1 VAFASPGQI
10 EFQLAYQISPITM
23 TGGNL
28 ASLPGGALPILA
40 LTQPG
45 LYGASIIAGAI
56 DAPDSLDDYFPQF
69 IPLPGCSLVDNQIGE
84 YPFANQSVAANA
96 IIVQPLRVA
105 MLMIWPPTASIGYFT
120 RGAILSNLQAT
131 LSAFNLSGGLYTVAT
146 PSFVYTNC
154 IMTKMEDVSPGI
166 SADQPISGV
175 EWRFDFEQPLVTLQ
189 QAAQAQNNLMGKLTS
204 QTYLSPTATWSGT
217 ETTTGLPSSVAS
229 PAVVP
234 TSQPTPS
241 GFNQLQTG
249 TGPTQIPSG
258 SIGTLGGGGTG

>member
-10 EFQLAYQISPITM
+10 EFQLAYQISPITLV
-23 TGGNL
+23 GG
-28 ASLPGGALPILA
+28 SLSSFPGGALPILA
-40 LTQPG
+40 LLQPG
-45 LYGASIIAGAI
+45 LFGSSILAGALG
-56 DAPDSLDDYFPQF
+56 APDSLDDYFPQF
-69 IPLPGCSLVDNQIGE
+69 IPLPGGTLIDNQIGE
-84 YPFANQSVAANA
+84 YPFANQQVAGNA
-96 IIVQPLRVA
+96 IIVQPLRIG
-105 MLMIWPPTASIGYFT
+105 MLMIWPPTAGAGYFT

-131 LSAFNLSGGLYTVAT
+131 LAAFNLSGGLYTVAT
-146 PSFVYTNC
+146 PAFVWPNC
-154 IMTKMEDVSPGI
+154 ILTKVEDVSAGI
-166 SADQPISGV
+166 SAEQPIAQI